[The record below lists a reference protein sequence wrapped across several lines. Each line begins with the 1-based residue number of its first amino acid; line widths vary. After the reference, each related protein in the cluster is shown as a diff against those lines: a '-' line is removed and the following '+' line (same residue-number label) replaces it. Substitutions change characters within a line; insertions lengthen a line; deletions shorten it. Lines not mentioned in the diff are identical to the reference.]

1 VWAGRWSETLLIIPW
16 AEVERCLLG
25 REESRPSP
33 VTEDRGNGA
42 AACARVDIER
52 CEISS
57 RMMTAARERV
67 VAGWCQGAVAQDKD
81 GHAVGPG
88 SSEARRW
95 SMLGALLASWDGWPV
110 EELGQAV
117 TSLLTSTEQSPL
129 EVWNDHPGR
138 TQTDV
143 VAAFERAIESLARR
157 EYEVTSAREDLS
169 AYWLRTCEGFRVD
182 SKNGRL
188 GIVEEVRLSPAKQP
202 EALVVRTG
210 LFRLRLEIVPV
221 GHVQRVI
228 PRRKRVLPCPATG

>member
-1 VWAGRWSETLLIIPW
+1 
-16 AEVERCLLG
+16 
-25 REESRPSP
+25 
-33 VTEDRGNGA
+33 
-42 AACARVDIER
+42 
-52 CEISS
+52 
-57 RMMTAARERV
+57 MMTAARERV
-67 VAGWCQGAVAQDKD
+67 VTGWCQGAVAQDKD

-95 SMLGALLASWDGWPV
+95 SILGALLASWDGVRV

-117 TSLLTSTEQSPL
+117 TSMLTSTEQSPL
-129 EVWNDHPGR
+129 EVWNDRPGR

-157 EYEVTSAREDLS
+157 EAEETRTHEDLS

-202 EALVVRTG
+202 EALVVQTG
-210 LFRLRLEIVPV
+210 LFRLRLELVPV
-221 GHVQRVI
+221 GDVERVI
-228 PRRKRVLPCPATG
+228 PRRKRVLLRAATG